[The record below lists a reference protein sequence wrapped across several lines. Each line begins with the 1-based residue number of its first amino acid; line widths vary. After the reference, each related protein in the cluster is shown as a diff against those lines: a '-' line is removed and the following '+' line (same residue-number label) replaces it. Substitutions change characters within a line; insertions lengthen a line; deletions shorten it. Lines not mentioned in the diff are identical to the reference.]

1 MHSNKL
7 ENITLEYRSGSGRDY
22 DRELEQKSALDWLSK
37 RRHFT
42 FCIVSGVW
50 MECVVVEN
58 KSWRHVG
65 RVMDTLH

>member
-1 MHSNKL
+1 M
-7 ENITLEYRSGSGRDY
+7 T
-22 DRELEQKSALDWLSK
+22 ELEQKSALDWLSK

-65 RVMDTLH
+65 CVMDTLH

>member
-1 MHSNKL
+1 MAQGG
-7 ENITLEYRSGSGRDY
+7 TV
-22 DRELEQKSALDWLSK
+22 ELEQKSAPRLAEQ

-58 KSWRHVG
+58 KKLRHVG
-65 RVMDTLH
+65 PCHGHFTLKGGEILLYSK